1 MNAKLIFRHGH
12 SYWETANGIA
22 VADRSMRHEGHP
34 ESTDDGLL
42 LLDEER
48 LLRSEEYYQVVGSYS
63 PCICFR
69 SCCSQSV
76 PLRTLDGKKYMTPAS
91 ADEFVKLCWTIHK
104 RRAA

>member
-1 MNAKLIFRHGH
+1 MNAKLLFQHGH
-12 SYWETANGIA
+12 SYWVTDHGIA
-22 VADRSMRHEGHP
+22 VADRSMRHKGHP

-48 LLRSEEYYQVVGSYS
+48 LCGSEAYYQVVGSYS
-63 PCICFR
+63 PVICFN
-69 SCCSQSV
+69 SCCRQSV
-76 PLRTLDGKKYMTPAS
+76 PLRTLGGQKYTTPAS